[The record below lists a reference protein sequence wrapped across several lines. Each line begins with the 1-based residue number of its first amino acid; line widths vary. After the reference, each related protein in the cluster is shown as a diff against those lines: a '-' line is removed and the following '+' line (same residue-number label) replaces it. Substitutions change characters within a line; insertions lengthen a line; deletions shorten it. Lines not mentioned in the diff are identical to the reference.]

1 MSYCQTRDEMV
12 DAVPEVGQQHSWAE
26 KGEVGDGVE
35 PVPVAEV
42 VTETGVEKGDGAAVE
57 DGPGYVAEFGAA
69 DTEALAPVENEAV
82 TEMEL
87 GNMAVSAHELLGKSA
102 LSGGVAAVGWL
113 VPDFEFEPQQEP
125 GHLEAEFGV
134 ELELEKFGAVAEV
147 EFGAVAEVEFEA
159 EVASM
164 SEVDSGRSHMVAE
177 PAVVVELLAVDRD
190 SSSDIAVDMG
200 HIQDTAGSTVDIVAA
215 AGTIDQQSAQPL
227 ELENLSLLSDLDQIQ
242 VQWHL

>member
-1 MSYCQTRDEMV
+1 MGVVEGTDSAFEQESATESEAHLEIARTYCVALVGEGEVEDMSYCQTQDEMV
-12 DAVPEVGQQHSWAE
+12 DAVPEAGQQHSWAE

-35 PVPVAEV
+35 PVPVAEF
-42 VTETGVEKGDGAAVE
+42 VTEIGVEKGDGAAVE

-113 VPDFEFEPQQEP
+113 VRDFAFEPQQEP

-134 ELELEKFGAVAEV
+134 EFELEKFGAVA
-147 EFGAVAEVEFEA
+147 
-159 EVASM
+159 
-164 SEVDSGRSHMVAE
+164 
-177 PAVVVELLAVDRD
+177 
-190 SSSDIAVDMG
+190 
-200 HIQDTAGSTVDIVAA
+200 
-215 AGTIDQQSAQPL
+215 
-227 ELENLSLLSDLDQIQ
+227 
-242 VQWHL
+242 